1 MTTIPPRLF
10 DLSDVLKSLIRQSRP
25 PDAIY
30 LSIPYFYSRS
40 WTPYEHPWWYGFM
53 GSMMRIVR
61 CEQDFR
67 SNTGI
72 LCMLQ
77 YEQDPNTRILVVDDD
92 QLYHPYLLQRMLAIS
107 ADIPGAM
114 IGGQC
119 YHRPGIPCWK
129 HNKRGMCAVPNLVHT
144 TYGILFQRRFFDAGI
159 FNFDAAAK
167 ALQRGYPSN
176 GPSSDYVI
184 TSCMLEDN
192 VWWESHLARK
202 GIPRVL
208 LSTRF
213 DLAFGH
219 GALTSSE
226 DKVGY
231 HHFHFDRQ
239 DPHSTAAALD
249 TCTDALALLWGPS
262 LWSVRQRRVVATDL
276 EEVSSLSSFVS
287 SIPWWEADHVYAFLC
302 SGRSFFQW
310 RRDLRSHGGL
320 DAQMHYIHLLENMAN
335 PSFVSEPFDPGAF
348 VPAPILTKEDKK
360 SMAHWKHILPAR
372 HTPGREAAGSRRPL
386 VDVVELC
393 PAPAET
399 PPAARSALPRCGD
412 FKARILHQTCQ
423 KEGHLEERV
432 ELIEASGFAGVAC
445 WAPQEYCFSAMLPRN
460 RTWQIN
466 SESVAQCLPAS
477 ATFYHAR
484 RLCEALDSVVPTPQQ
499 AVQCCRMGCLGLQ
512 RLWVA
517 SDVPPCYEAYDT
529 PEPATNVSHRHGSR
543 HVEPA
548 TRLSDR
554 EGLARSF
561 LQQHEEASGTEIRWD
576 WREEKSPGALT
587 NVVGMTL
594 AAGGYAV
601 GKVSAS
607 VRNSLDPDA
616 KQGVADS
623 DIFQMAFGT
632 WLRCNGIVP
641 SVTYDPV
648 PPVPGTEAFK
658 PEDVK
663 QTPIIL
669 CNHTCYLD
677 GMVLASVFHGPKII
691 AMKGTLNVPVIG
703 LFAQDIG
710 VIEVDRAD
718 PKSRAA
724 TIKAIEDHVA
734 NWKPGRQPLLLFPE
748 GTTSNGQGLLE
759 FRKGA
764 FVPGVPVRPAV
775 LCYTGSWDPANTS
788 YRETDGKIQAIEDTE
803 WAEQFLGHMM
813 HSVQIRVLPPYVPSE
828 EEKADPLVF
837 ASNVRKV
844 MGEAHAELRKEVEL
858 KGRPTT
864 IQAIAQKGV
873 DLVEDVTS
881 GVTSGLTSL
890 VKHTRD
896 GALAVIGT
904 QSPQSSP
911 GGQEEFRRGVSG
923 SLAARAAH
931 NRERRHKTP
940 ASSLQASPASSPSS
954 QRTV

>member
-1 MTTIPPRLF
+1 M
-10 DLSDVLKSLIRQSRP
+10 
-25 PDAIY
+25 A
-30 LSIPYFYSRS
+30 
-40 WTPYEHPWWYGFM
+40 E
-53 GSMMRIVR
+53 GSHH
-61 CEQDFR
+61 DF
-67 SNTGI
+67 
-72 LCMLQ
+72 
-77 YEQDPNTRILVVDDD
+77 
-92 QLYHPYLLQRMLAIS
+92 
-107 ADIPGAM
+107 
-114 IGGQC
+114 
-119 YHRPGIPCWK
+119 
-129 HNKRGMCAVPNLVHT
+129 
-144 TYGILFQRRFFDAGI
+144 
-159 FNFDAAAK
+159 
-167 ALQRGYPSN
+167 
-176 GPSSDYVI
+176 
-184 TSCMLEDN
+184 
-192 VWWESHLARK
+192 
-202 GIPRVL
+202 
-208 LSTRF
+208 
-213 DLAFGH
+213 
-219 GALTSSE
+219 
-226 DKVGY
+226 
-231 HHFHFDRQ
+231 
-239 DPHSTAAALD
+239 
-249 TCTDALALLWGPS
+249 
-262 LWSVRQRRVVATDL
+262 
-276 EEVSSLSSFVS
+276 
-287 SIPWWEADHVYAFLC
+287 
-302 SGRSFFQW
+302 
-310 RRDLRSHGGL
+310 
-320 DAQMHYIHLLENMAN
+320 
-335 PSFVSEPFDPGAF
+335 
-348 VPAPILTKEDKK
+348 
-360 SMAHWKHILPAR
+360 
-372 HTPGREAAGSRRPL
+372 
-386 VDVVELC
+386 
-393 PAPAET
+393 
-399 PPAARSALPRCGD
+399 
-412 FKARILHQTCQ
+412 
-423 KEGHLEERV
+423 
-432 ELIEASGFAGVAC
+432 
-445 WAPQEYCFSAMLPRN
+445 
-460 RTWQIN
+460 
-466 SESVAQCLPAS
+466 
-477 ATFYHAR
+477 
-484 RLCEALDSVVPTPQQ
+484 
-499 AVQCCRMGCLGLQ
+499 LGLQ
-512 RLWVA
+512 QAEDPEELLQSQDLGHERSTECSRDPPEVAVWNQQLEAHEYQQLQLGPFEAGVTCEILKAWYGVPNDPRRQMDATLHCRNQWSTSNGLTLKAYGYNKLFGDPSPLRPKKMVVEYRLTFPKPWDVA
-517 SDVPPCYEAYDT
+517 T
-529 PEPATNVSHRHGSR
+529 
-543 HVEPA
+543 
-548 TRLSDR
+548 TRY
-554 EGLARSF
+554 
-561 LQQHEEASGTEIRWD
+561 ASGVSRVGLYSIIAA
-576 WREEKSPGALT
+576 KALT

-607 VRNSLDPDA
+607 VRNTLDPDA

-641 SVTYDPV
+641 SVTYDPI

>member
-1 MTTIPPRLF
+1 M
-10 DLSDVLKSLIRQSRP
+10 
-25 PDAIY
+25 A
-30 LSIPYFYSRS
+30 
-40 WTPYEHPWWYGFM
+40 E
-53 GSMMRIVR
+53 GSHH
-61 CEQDFR
+61 DF
-67 SNTGI
+67 
-72 LCMLQ
+72 
-77 YEQDPNTRILVVDDD
+77 
-92 QLYHPYLLQRMLAIS
+92 
-107 ADIPGAM
+107 
-114 IGGQC
+114 
-119 YHRPGIPCWK
+119 
-129 HNKRGMCAVPNLVHT
+129 
-144 TYGILFQRRFFDAGI
+144 
-159 FNFDAAAK
+159 
-167 ALQRGYPSN
+167 
-176 GPSSDYVI
+176 
-184 TSCMLEDN
+184 
-192 VWWESHLARK
+192 
-202 GIPRVL
+202 
-208 LSTRF
+208 
-213 DLAFGH
+213 
-219 GALTSSE
+219 
-226 DKVGY
+226 
-231 HHFHFDRQ
+231 
-239 DPHSTAAALD
+239 
-249 TCTDALALLWGPS
+249 
-262 LWSVRQRRVVATDL
+262 
-276 EEVSSLSSFVS
+276 
-287 SIPWWEADHVYAFLC
+287 
-302 SGRSFFQW
+302 
-310 RRDLRSHGGL
+310 
-320 DAQMHYIHLLENMAN
+320 
-335 PSFVSEPFDPGAF
+335 
-348 VPAPILTKEDKK
+348 
-360 SMAHWKHILPAR
+360 
-372 HTPGREAAGSRRPL
+372 
-386 VDVVELC
+386 
-393 PAPAET
+393 
-399 PPAARSALPRCGD
+399 
-412 FKARILHQTCQ
+412 
-423 KEGHLEERV
+423 
-432 ELIEASGFAGVAC
+432 
-445 WAPQEYCFSAMLPRN
+445 
-460 RTWQIN
+460 
-466 SESVAQCLPAS
+466 
-477 ATFYHAR
+477 
-484 RLCEALDSVVPTPQQ
+484 
-499 AVQCCRMGCLGLQ
+499 LGLQ
-512 RLWVA
+512 QAEDPEELLQSQDLGHERSTKCSRDPPEVAVWNQQLEAHEYQQLQLGPFEAGVTCEILKAWYGVPNDPRRQMDATLHCRNQWSTSNGLTLKAYGYNKLFGDPSPLRPKKMVVEYRLTFPKPWDVA
-517 SDVPPCYEAYDT
+517 T
-529 PEPATNVSHRHGSR
+529 
-543 HVEPA
+543 
-548 TRLSDR
+548 TRY
-554 EGLARSF
+554 
-561 LQQHEEASGTEIRWD
+561 ASGVSRVGLYPIIAA
-576 WREEKSPGALT
+576 KALT

-837 ASNVRKV
+837 ASNVRK
-844 MGEAHAELRKEVEL
+844 AL
-858 KGRPTT
+858 
-864 IQAIAQKGV
+864 AQKGV